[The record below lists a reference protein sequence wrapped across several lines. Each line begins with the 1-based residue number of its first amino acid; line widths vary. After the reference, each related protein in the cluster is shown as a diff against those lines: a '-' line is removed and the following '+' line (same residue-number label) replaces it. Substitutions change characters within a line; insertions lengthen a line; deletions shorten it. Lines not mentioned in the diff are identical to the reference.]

1 MKKLGTF
8 VTSTKL
14 LRISDPCYDKKVW
27 CAGTLKNCEVGKWN
41 SFLIYSDEGSWGNRV
56 AENVA
61 FFGDF
66 VSTELAEKF
75 LAEGNWKNSNIS
87 VGVDSGQCGIFDD
100 SKYPDDETGE
110 YGDDDSFYG
119 KCCNLTL
126 GNTQGG
132 VIDFGAVSS
141 TGYGDG
147 SYDCL
152 TLEKN
157 GKIFAIRLIF
167 LSDEEQDEYDD
178 DVDED

>member
-87 VGVDSGQCGIFDD
+87 VGVDSGQCGVFDD
-100 SKYPDDETGE
+100 SKYPDDETGSKYQNSRYE
-110 YGDDDSFYG
+110 DLWKFRESAPLRFV
-119 KCCNLTL
+119 
-126 GNTQGG
+126 QW
-132 VIDFGAVSS
+132 
-141 TGYGDG
+141 GYG
-147 SYDCL
+147 
-152 TLEKN
+152 
-157 GKIFAIRLIF
+157 
-167 LSDEEQDEYDD
+167 
-178 DVDED
+178 